1 MPSIVYFEIPLLP
14 GKAMFR
20 CDKLSANLQP
30 SVCAGM
36 WEQANGPGHPLERL
50 ARCKQCVV
58 GAKHAGAGDVN
69 MSALRGSATCARC
82 NRTDLRL
89 IGGNVCVGCKN
100 REYEWVNGKNARGN
114 PPATHPVL
122 ERRCVRYSVGGEVK
136 TLSRST
142 TASSTEL
149 VIELMR
155 DQGKRVLMGRMCVGP
170 KQRQG
175 VLL

>member
-1 MPSIVYFEIPLLP
+1 MPAIVYFENPLLP

-20 CDKLSANLQP
+20 CEKLSASLQV

-36 WEQANGPGHPLERL
+36 WEQANGAGSCVERL

-58 GAKHAGAGDVN
+58 GAGHAGADDVN
-69 MSALRGSATCARC
+69 MSPLRGSATCSRC
-82 NRTDLRL
+82 HRTDLRL

-100 REYEWVNGKNARGN
+100 REYEWINGRNARGK
-114 PPATHPVL
+114 PPETHPVL

-136 TLSRST
+136 TLSRAH
-142 TASSTEL
+142 TASSGEL
-149 VIELMR
+149 VVELMR
-155 DQGKRVLMGRMCVGP
+155 DQGKRVLLGRAVVGP
-170 KQRQG
+170 RQRQG